1 MKRSFVGSGMSVG
14 FALAAV
20 VVIGSSVLIHRNIQL
35 IADNEE
41 KVIHTHE
48 VLTALSQ
55 IRTSLNAAESSQRGF
70 LITADASY
78 LDRYQS
84 ALPEIKAQLAI
95 IKDLTRDNDNQIR
108 NLPALERRVN
118 ERLTT
123 LAEGIGIVENNGR
136 DAAREF
142 IQKGSGSV
150 QMDRVRDQLTTMIEE
165 ERRLLALRN
174 EQSVASHAAT
184 RRTALLSAIVGLSM
198 VLLAWFLSVREVR
211 QRDRMTHLLED
222 RVRERTAELATVNTS
237 LRQSNRELEQFASVA
252 SHDLQE
258 PLRKIEA
265 FGDRLKMNRDTLN
278 DQARDYL
285 DRILSSAS
293 RMRTL
298 INDLL
303 SFSRV
308 ATRAQPFKPVD
319 MGHIAREVVGDL
331 ESRIGDV
338 EGRVELADLPS
349 IEADPTQLRQLLQN
363 LISNAL
369 KFHRPGV
376 KPIVRV
382 TSERIES
389 PGRPPQVRLTVADN
403 GIGFEEQYL
412 DRIFEVFQR
421 LHGRNEYEG
430 TGIGLAICRK
440 IVERHGG
447 TISAR
452 STPGEGS
459 TFIATLP
466 VEQSE
471 KEESWGTAN
480 PSSS

>member
-1 MKRSFVGSGMSVG
+1 MSAG

-20 VVIGSSVLIHRNIQL
+20 VIIASSVLIHRNIQL
-35 IADNEE
+35 IADNED
-41 KVIHTHE
+41 KVVHTHS
-48 VLTALSQ
+48 VLTALNQ
-55 IRTSLNAAESSQRGF
+55 IRTSLNAAESAQRGF
-70 LITADASY
+70 LITAEPGY
-78 LDRYQS
+78 LGPYQK
-84 ALPEIKAQLAI
+84 AIPEIRAQLETI
-95 IKDLTRDNDNQIR
+95 SKLTQDNENQIR
-108 NLPALERRVN
+108 NLPLLEQRVN
-118 ERLTT
+118 ERLAT
-123 LAEGIGIVENNGR
+123 LAEGIGVVENNGR
-136 DAAREF
+136 DAARDF
-142 IQKGSGSV
+142 IQKGAGAE
-150 QMDRVRDQLTTMIEE
+150 QMDRVRAQLVTMIEE
-165 ERRLLALRN
+165 ERRLLADRN
-174 EQSVASHAAT
+174 EQSNASHAAT
-184 RRTALLSAIVGLSM
+184 KRTALLSAIVGLSM

-211 QRDRMTHLLED
+211 QRERMTHLLEE

-285 DRILSSAS
+285 DRILNSAS

-303 SFSRV
+303 SFSRI

-319 MGHIAREVVGDL
+319 MGQIAREVVGDL
-331 ESRIGDV
+331 ESRIADL
-338 EGRVELADLPS
+338 EGRVELQELPS

-363 LISNAL
+363 LIGNAL

-376 KPIVRV
+376 KPVVRV
-382 TSERIES
+382 SCERIES
-389 PGRPPQVRLTVADN
+389 PGRSPQVRLTVADN

-421 LHGRNEYEG
+421 LHGRNEFEG

-440 IVERHGG
+440 ILERHGG

-466 VEQSE
+466 VEQSG